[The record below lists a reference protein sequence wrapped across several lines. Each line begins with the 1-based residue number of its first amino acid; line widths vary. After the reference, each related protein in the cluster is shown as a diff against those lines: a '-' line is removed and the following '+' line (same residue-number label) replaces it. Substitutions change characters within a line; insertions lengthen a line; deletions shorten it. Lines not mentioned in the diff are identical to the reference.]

1 MAEPR
6 MTPSAILAR
15 LRRGFGRIRAGI
27 ARRWDRLRGRRP
39 VTEGHINQE
48 RETRTSLGL
57 MAQAAGAADPTPEQ
71 AIFLSQSIHGMRQ
84 RVAYLRG
91 SVPNRS
97 LAEERELVTIE
108 AWLKAHEQGD
118 APPGWRPGGQPAA
131 SRPFLAASGGVLAAL
146 GGVRL
151 WMVFAG
157 LFAFAGG
164 ATAIQTARLNHAKH
178 DLTEVRHNLQNAERA
193 LAEAREVTQQL
204 TGLVR
209 QADAQARESAETIE
223 RERRIGARMRQQL
236 RRQIHDDETATRDR
250 GEPID
255 WGLPVAGSGAQGDS
269 N

>member
-1 MAEPR
+1 

-118 APPGWRPGGQPAA
+118 APPGWEARPQA
-131 SRPFLAASGGVLAAL
+131 RPMAFLGPLAAVGGL
-146 GGVRL
+146 RL

-164 ATAIQTARLNHAKH
+164 ATAIQTARLNHAKG
-178 DLTEVRHNLQNAERA
+178 DLAETRADLAMTERA
-193 LAEAREVTQQL
+193 LTEARATAQELARAVQAADALSHQTAANLQAERDRRARAAAIERRRQREIQDVL
-204 TGLVR
+204 TG
-209 QADAQARESAETIE
+209 REPPAW
-223 RERRIGARMRQQL
+223 RL
-236 RRQIHDDETATRDR
+236 RDDEPRQ
-250 GEPID
+250 G
-255 WGLPVAGSGAQGDS
+255 AGTGGSASGDPG
-269 N
+269 